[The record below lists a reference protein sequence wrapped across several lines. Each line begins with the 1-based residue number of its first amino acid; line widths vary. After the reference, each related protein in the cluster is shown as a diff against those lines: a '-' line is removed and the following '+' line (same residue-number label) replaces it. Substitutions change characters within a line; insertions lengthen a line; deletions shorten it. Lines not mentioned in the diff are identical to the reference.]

1 MHTSTA
7 RVNREENEVFL
18 LSSRASNMSVWGGR
32 SGGELVWLNK
42 FEHVQEDWS
51 PVQGEAGAKV
61 LHRDPVNR
69 QIHTTE
75 NRTFV
80 NPLARGNYSH
90 LVLKNAEFGSYFFQ
104 TGKSVE
110 NQEKYFS
117 CNIYNTTFVR
127 FCLCVHRVISRLSLN

>member
-1 MHTSTA
+1 
-7 RVNREENEVFL
+7 
-18 LSSRASNMSVWGGR
+18 MSVGG
-32 SGGELVWLNK
+32 GGGVGELVWLNK

-51 PVQGEAGAKV
+51 PVQGENGARV
-61 LHRDPVNR
+61 LHRDPPPPVNR

-80 NPLARGNYSH
+80 NPLAGGNYSH

-117 CNIYNTTFVR
+117 CNIYNTKFVR